1 MNALPSVE
9 IPTLFSDKFLEKKF
23 IDLQTTVNIPYYFLA
38 FPSIKAICP
47 NEGWTTGG
55 THVVVIGENFF
66 DGLQVVFGS
75 LIVWSEV
82 RTMDLLTCIYLRFVV
97 LFYLGQ
103 NNVHK
108 NV

>member
-1 MNALPSVE
+1 MKALPSLG
-9 IPTLFSDKFLEKKF
+9 IPTLFSDTFLEKKF
-23 IDLQTTVNIPYYFLA
+23 IVLLITVNIPYYFLA

-82 RTMDLLTCIYLRFVV
+82 RTMDLLTCIHLHSVV
-97 LFYLGQ
+97 LFHLG
-103 NNVHK
+103 
-108 NV
+108 

>member
-1 MNALPSVE
+1 M
-9 IPTLFSDKFLEKKF
+9 
-23 IDLQTTVNIPYYFLA
+23 
-38 FPSIKAICP
+38 
-47 NEGWTTGG
+47 
-55 THVVVIGENFF
+55 VIGENFF

-82 RTMDLLTCIYLRFVV
+82 RTMDLLTCIYLRSVV
-97 LFYLGQ
+97 LFYMGQ